1 MQFFHLKTYLK
12 SYLKPCLKT
21 YLRTCLKICPK
32 TCSKTCP
39 KTCSKTC
46 LTTRL
51 SSVYFD
57 KASVPLIVTACE
69 IKKPLANLSVN
80 KDSPTITV
88 FLLLKP

>member
-12 SYLKPCLKT
+12 SYLKSCLKT
-21 YLRTCLKICPK
+21 YLRTCLKIRPK
-32 TCSKTCP
+32 TCS

-57 KASVPLIVTACE
+57 KASVLPLIVTACE